1 MHTHA
6 IAHMDP
12 KKVFGVAWGCT
23 PTPKKLFSQSEIKAR
38 HAVEGSE
45 PKRFGTKAAV
55 SGSEAQSAVV
65 AAGLAA
71 ATALPQQA
79 LAVRAASEDDEA
91 LVVQGCGGR
100 GGGLVWG
107 GWGEGFPEPRRASTC
122 GLWRCWLCRSSRS
135 PGPSSTSGNLWV
147 LRRFFVRSFPK
158 IRLGWRKVSCKTWGV
173 FKAPQEEARIFWV
186 AFSWI

>member
-1 MHTHA
+1 MKRCWHDH
-6 IAHMDP
+6 DP

-45 PKRFGTKAAV
+45 PTRFGTKAAV

-79 LAVRAASEDDEA
+79 LAVRAASEDDGFDLRIVAVLA
-91 LVVQGCGGR
+91 LPLFAVSWA
-100 GGGLVWG
+100 LFNVW
-107 GWGEGFPEPRRASTC
+107 R
-122 GLWRCWLCRSSRS
+122 
-135 PGPSSTSGNLWV
+135 
-147 LRRFFVRSFPK
+147 
-158 IRLGWRKVSCKTWGV
+158 
-173 FKAPQEEARIFWV
+173 V
-186 AFSWI
+186 AFRQVGRIGESAKGNAL